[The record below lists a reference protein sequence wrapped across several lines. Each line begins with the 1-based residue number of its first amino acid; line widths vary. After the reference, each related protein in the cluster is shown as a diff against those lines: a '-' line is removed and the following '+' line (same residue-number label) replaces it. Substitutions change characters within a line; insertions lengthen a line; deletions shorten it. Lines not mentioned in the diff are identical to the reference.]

1 MEIVVVGLSHKTA
14 PVEVREKFSFAGD
27 KLDRALQELIKIDTI
42 SEGVILSTCNRVEI
56 YANARNA
63 DEGRKS
69 ILDLFSGFHGVEL
82 KNFESNF
89 YQYNFKNAIN
99 HILCVASSLD
109 SMVVGEPQILG
120 QLKQAYS
127 KALEYKTTGATLN
140 HLFHKSFNVAKR
152 VRSETGIAKNAVSIS
167 FAAVELARKIFGSL
181 DSRSAMIIGA
191 GEMSELVARH
201 LLSNGIKNIYVVNR
215 TVAKAEELAK
225 EFEGIVVPYES
236 MEENLYLADIVI
248 TSTGA
253 PHFILGKKEVEYTIA
268 KRKNDPLFMIDI
280 AVPRDLDPEI
290 NKVNDVYLYDID
302 DLDSVIQANLAE
314 RKKEALMAQEI
325 IDKEVRNVLSWL
337 SGRDVVPVIVNLRN
351 KMEVIRKKELQRVM
365 PKLNGISEKDKCL
378 VEALSVAIIN
388 KILHRPTTTL
398 RRTSDSE
405 DIHSYTEVTR
415 ALFGLDND

>member
-27 KLDRALQELIKIDTI
+27 KLDRALQELIKADAI

-63 DEGRKS
+63 DEGRES
-69 ILDLFSGFHGVEL
+69 ILNLFSSFHGVNL
-82 KNFESNF
+82 KDFEANF
-89 YQYNFKNAIN
+89 YQHNFKDAIN

-140 HLFHKSFNVAKR
+140 HLFHKSFNVAKCI
-152 VRSETGIAKNAVSIS
+152 RSETGIAKNAVSIS

-181 DSRSAMIIGA
+181 ESRRAMIIGA

-201 LLSNGIKNIYVVNR
+201 LLSNGIKSIYVVNR
-215 TVAKAEELAK
+215 TVSKAEELAK
-225 EFEGIVVPYES
+225 EFEGIVVPYETI
-236 MEENLYLADIVI
+236 EENLYLADIVI

-253 PHFILGKKEVEYTIA
+253 PHFILGKKEIEYTIA
-268 KRKNDPLFMIDI
+268 KRKNDPLFLIDI

-314 RKKEALMAQEI
+314 RKKEAVQAQEI
-325 IDKEVRNVLSWL
+325 IDKEIDNVVSWL
-337 SGRDVVPVIVNLRN
+337 SGRDVVP
-351 KMEVIRKKELQRVM
+351 
-365 PKLNGISEKDKCL
+365 
-378 VEALSVAIIN
+378 
-388 KILHRPTTTL
+388 
-398 RRTSDSE
+398 
-405 DIHSYTEVTR
+405 
-415 ALFGLDND
+415 